1 MLVLSRRLLCT
12 LFAAALCS
20 ALVASPSAL
29 AQTTGGVTSGGITKD
44 TPAPTAVEP
53 QAGQAAPPVPGQT
66 TPTVET
72 TPTTTTAPPATT
84 GGVTIVEGKVVTVG
98 GVPANGSSSSGG
110 TSWTT
115 IAGIVLA
122 VIILFVAIVVV
133 LWQWRGWDPRW
144 LRRWRH
150 AGAEAGWR
158 MSLSWAE
165 FRDFVRLG
173 R

>member
-1 MLVLSRRLLCT
+1 MPSLNRRILV
-12 LFAAALCS
+12 ALAVAVACS
-20 ALVASPSAL
+20 ALL
-29 AQTTGGVTSGGITKD
+29 APAAFAQGTSGGAATQSGA
-44 TPAPTAVEP
+44 PATAVEP
-53 QAGQAAPPVPGQT
+53 QAGQAAPPVPGAT
-66 TPTVET
+66 TPTVAT
-72 TPTTTTAPPATT
+72 TTTTTAPPATT
-84 GGVTIVEGKVVTVG
+84 GGVTIVEGKVVTAG
-98 GVPANGSSSSGG
+98 GVPGASSSSSGG

-122 VIILFVAIVVV
+122 LIILFVAIVFV

-165 FRDFVRLG
+165 FRDFVRIG

>member
-1 MLVLSRRLLCT
+1 MSVVSRRLL
-12 LFAAALCS
+12 FALVSAVLCAAV
-20 ALVASPSAL
+20 VASPGAL
-29 AQTTGGVTSGGITKD
+29 AQTSSGTATSGGITKD

-72 TPTTTTAPPATT
+72 TTTTTAPGTT
-84 GGVTIVEGKVVTVG
+84 GGVTIVEGKVVTAG
-98 GVPANGSSSSGG
+98 GVPAGSSSNSG

-122 VIILFVAIVVV
+122 AIILFVALVIV

-150 AGAEAGWR
+150 ASAEAGWR
-158 MSLSWAE
+158 LSLGWAE
-165 FRDFVRLG
+165 FRDFVRIG